1 MAFRTLGKLLLTAL
15 AASLLAGAGQL
26 GVAFGFGIV
35 RFSGAFTGAGV
46 NQWPAQLAWVAWL
59 AANAAV
65 TGAICAERLARRE
78 APLISVGRRAAVAS
92 AAALGATVVAPLGMQ
107 SARAAD
113 VGAVA
118 PVWSVATGALLGA
131 VLGGGAALAVLIRP
145 PLRWNMAFVAGL
157 VWFLALASV
166 APSLNDTG
174 PLRAVRLGVW
184 EPSWLD
190 PATADR
196 LCLLGLPVAALLA
209 GAGTGGL
216 ARRRGQ
222 ATPVGALTGLPGP
235 MLLAGAYLVAGPGA
249 DADRYQATPYYAALL
264 TVVAGGL
271 GSAAAAMLR
280 WPLIERPVERAT
292 TILRWPPRKRLP
304 QSEPEPTPGPDQT
317 PGAKPTS
324 KPEPTPSPAPLLAP
338 EPTVVPPI
346 PPAPAEV
353 DSAAPTTG
361 SPVPAARPRPVADE
375 DEADPGTA
383 DNPVLAGATPVLAGA
398 TPPAPR
404 RRGLFR
410 RSRSQA
416 DEAAESTAEVR
427 LPAQDAEF
435 VDWVAGLSEPA
446 PNNEPDREGARRS
459 LRSVGR
465 HHAD

>member
-15 AASLLAGAGQL
+15 AVSLLTGAGQL

-65 TGAICAERLARRE
+65 IGAICAERLARRE
-78 APLISVGRRAAVAS
+78 APLISVGRRAAVAG

-113 VGAVA
+113 VGAVE
-118 PVWSVATGALLGA
+118 PVWSVAAGALLGA

-145 PLRWNMAFVAGL
+145 PLLGNMTFVAGL
-157 VWFLALASV
+157 LWFLALASV

-190 PATADR
+190 PAAADR

-209 GAGTGGL
+209 GAGAGGL

-222 ATPVGALTGLPGP
+222 ATSVGVLTGLPGP
-235 MLLAGAYLVAGPGA
+235 MLVAGAYLVAGPGA

-280 WPLIERPVERAT
+280 WPLIARPVERAT
-292 TILRWPPRKRLP
+292 AILRWPPKPRLP
-304 QSEPEPTPGPDQT
+304 E
-317 PGAKPTS
+317 S
-324 KPEPTPSPAPLLAP
+324 KPDPTA
-338 EPTVVPPI
+338 VPPI
-346 PPAPAEV
+346 PPAPPEV
-353 DSAAPTTG
+353 DSVAPTTG
-361 SPVPAARPRPVADE
+361 APVPAARPRPVADE
-375 DEADPGTA
+375 AEADPGTA
-383 DNPVLAGATPVLAGA
+383 DDPVVAGAP
-398 TPPAPR
+398 PPAPR
-404 RRGLFR
+404 RRGRFR
-410 RSRSQA
+410 RSRSRA
-416 DEAAESTAEVR
+416 DEAAEPAAEVR
-427 LPAQDAEF
+427 LPAQDEEF
-435 VDWVAGLSEPA
+435 VDWVTGLSEPVS
-446 PNNEPDREGARRS
+446 NNEPDREGARRS

>member
-15 AASLLAGAGQL
+15 GVGLLAGAGQL

-35 RFSGAFTGAGV
+35 RFSGAFTSEGV
-46 NQWPAQLAWVAWL
+46 NQWPAQLAWVGWL

-65 TGAICAERLARRE
+65 TGAICAERLARRA
-78 APLISVGRRAAVAS
+78 APLIGAGRQVAVAG

-113 VGAVA
+113 VGAVE
-118 PVWSVATGALLGA
+118 PVWAVAAGALLGA
-131 VLGGGAALAVLIRP
+131 VVGGGAALAVLMRP
-145 PLRWNMAFVAGL
+145 PLLWSMAFVAGL
-157 VWFLALASV
+157 VWLLALASV

-190 PATADR
+190 PAVADR

-222 ATPVGALTGLPGP
+222 ATPVGALAGLPGP
-235 MLLAGAYLVAGPGA
+235 VLLAGAYLAAGPGT

-264 TVVAGGL
+264 AVVAGGL

-280 WPLIERPVERAT
+280 WPLIERPVERAA
-292 TILRWPPRKRLP
+292 TILRWPLSNRPVEQAATTAAAATEAAADAAGTDSAP
-304 QSEPEPTPGPDQT
+304 GTEPTADP
-317 PGAKPTS
+317 PTH
-324 KPEPTPSPAPLLAP
+324 
-338 EPTVVPPI
+338 
-346 PPAPAEV
+346 PAPAAVE
-353 DSAAPTTG
+353 SAPPTTG
-361 SPVPAARPRPVADE
+361 NPVPATRPRPVADE
-375 DEADPGTA
+375 DEADPDTA
-383 DNPVLAGATPVLAGA
+383 ATATSAATSADPLVAGA

-404 RRGLFR
+404 RRNLFR

-416 DEAAESTAEVR
+416 DEAGEPAAEVR
-427 LPAQDAEF
+427 LAAQDEEF
-435 VDWVAGLSEPA
+435 VDWVTGLSKPV
-446 PNNEPDREGARRS
+446 PNNEPDPDSARRS
-459 LRSVGR
+459 LRSIGR

>member
-15 AASLLAGAGQL
+15 GVSLLAGAGQL

-35 RFSGAFTGAGV
+35 RFSGAFTDASV
-46 NQWPAQLAWVAWL
+46 NQWPAQLAWVAWF

-65 TGAICAERLARRE
+65 TGAVCAERLARRG
-78 APLISVGRRAAVAS
+78 APLISVGRRAAVAG
-92 AAALGATVVAPLGMQ
+92 AAALGAMVVAPLGMQ

-113 VGAVA
+113 AGAVE
-118 PVWSVATGALLGA
+118 PVWSVAAGALLGA

-145 PLRWNMAFVAGL
+145 PLLWNMAIVAGL
-157 VWFLALASV
+157 VWFLALASA

-184 EPSWLD
+184 EPSWFD
-190 PATADR
+190 PAAADR

-209 GAGTGGL
+209 GVGTGGL

-222 ATPVGALTGLPGP
+222 ATSVGALTGLPGP

-249 DADRYQATPYYAALL
+249 DADQYQTTPYYAALL

-271 GSAAAAMLR
+271 GSAVAATLR

-292 TILRWPPRKRLP
+292 TLLRWPPRKRP
-304 QSEPEPTPGPDQT
+304 PAAKTEPTPGP
-317 PGAKPTS
+317 
-324 KPEPTPSPAPLLAP
+324 EPLLAP
-338 EPTVVPPI
+338 APTAVPPI
-346 PPAPAEV
+346 SPVPAEV
-353 DSAAPTTG
+353 DTAAPTTG

-375 DEADPGTA
+375 ADPGAA
-383 DNPVLAGATPVLAGA
+383 DDQLVAGAA
-398 TPPAPR
+398 PPAPR
-404 RRGLFR
+404 RRNLFR
-410 RSRSQA
+410 RSRSRA
-416 DEAAESTAEVR
+416 DEAAEPTAEVP
-427 LPAQDAEF
+427 LPAQDEEF
-435 VDWVAGLSEPA
+435 VDWVTGLSEPV
-446 PNNEPDREGARRS
+446 PNNEPNREGARRS